1 VTLTASILPQQL
13 GGGIINFLTKQVK
26 STRFLCIFIIMDSTK
41 MKENRFGDK
50 TSRTYRRIEAISIV
64 LRTVKM
70 PLIDEIDI
78 IIRSLSN
85 VKYDV

>member
-1 VTLTASILPQQL
+1 
-13 GGGIINFLTKQVK
+13 
-26 STRFLCIFIIMDSTK
+26 MDSTK

>member
-1 VTLTASILPQQL
+1 MACLDAHLYEI
-13 GGGIINFLTKQVK
+13 
-26 STRFLCIFIIMDSTK
+26 
-41 MKENRFGDK
+41 E
-50 TSRTYRRIEAISIV
+50 YRIEAISIV

-70 PLIDEIDI
+70 PLIDEIGI